1 MIGISSKGVKMINSQ
16 EIKAKLEALKLKSCS
31 ENFDRIMSEAIS
43 KNWTPIEI
51 FGTLL
56 DMELEHKR
64 QNRMALRYKDSKL
77 SEKPTIDGFDFSHHH
92 SRKKQKAKILNLMS
106 LEFIEQKKD
115 VILIG
120 NPGVGKSFLGKCM
133 AYEATMA
140 CKKVL
145 FTTAMDMINHLIA
158 AEADKSLLK
167 KLKYYV
173 TPALLVCDEVGY
185 LPMGREGSN
194 LFFQVISA
202 RHEKKSTIITTNLPF
217 AQWGKIFDSTT
228 IAQAIADRLV
238 NKNTEVLI
246 LEGESY
252 RKKAH

>member
-1 MIGISSKGVKMINSQ
+1 MVNNQ
-16 EIKAKLEALKLKSCS
+16 EIKNKFESLRLKSCS
-31 ENFDRIMSEAIS
+31 ENFDRIMAQAIP
-43 KNWTPIEI
+43 KNWTPVEI
-51 FGTLL
+51 FEALL
-56 DMELEHKR
+56 DLELEYKR
-64 QNRMALRYKDSKL
+64 QNRMALRYKESKL
-77 SEKPTIDGFDFSHHH
+77 SEKQTIDQFDFSHHQ

-120 NPGVGKSFLGKCM
+120 NPGVGKSFLAKCL
-133 AYEATMA
+133 AYEATIA

-158 AEADKSLLK
+158 AEADKSLLN

-173 TPALLVCDEVGY
+173 NPSLLVCDEIGY

-217 AQWGKIFDSTT
+217 AKWGKIFDSTT
-228 IAQAIADRLV
+228 IAQAIVDRLV
-238 NKNTEVLI
+238 NKNTEVVI
-246 LEGESY
+246 MEGESY